1 MARTAITPVQVTTA
15 GVASMVAVAA
25 DVANG
30 NSMANNARLKIGVT
44 NVDGAVAHNF
54 TITPTRPDGGGN
66 VTAVSTSIPANTTR
80 PIWFGPYSVADWGST
95 LLINGDN
102 TNIKFEGYF
111 I

>member
-1 MARTAITPVQVTTA
+1 MPRTPITPVLVTKA

-44 NVDGAVAHNF
+44 NVDGAASHNF
-54 TITPTRPDGGGN
+54 TITPTQPDGGGN
-66 VTAVSTSIPANTTR
+66 VTPVSTPIPANTTR
-80 PIWFGPYSVADWGST
+80 PMWFGPYDTAAWGST

-102 TNIKFEGYF
+102 TNIKFEGYY

>member
-1 MARTAITPVQVTTA
+1 MARTAITPVLVTQG
-15 GVASMVAVAA
+15 GVASMVPVAA

-44 NVDGAVAHNF
+44 NTDVSNPHNF
-54 TITPTRPDGGGN
+54 SITPTRPDGGGS
-66 VTAVSTSIPANTTR
+66 VTAISTPIPANTTR
-80 PIWFGPYSVADWGST
+80 PVWFGPYSTSDWGST

-102 TNIKFEGYF
+102 VALKFEGYY